1 MRISQVSPA
10 KLVAISEQEQ
20 GRDLLA
26 EEVLCACVCVLCVLA
41 VMLICIQRERVCVW
55 GGGGGRERER
65 ESTTLTMYA
74 VQAVRSWKSV
84 GRVGDSG
91 SRYMGAMVGTSARLF
106 PDAEWD
112 VGSQTLVIRC
122 CAHVRQGQV
131 TRV

>member
-1 MRISQVSPA
+1 MDAYSCRA
-10 KLVAISEQEQ
+10 
-20 GRDLLA
+20 D
-26 EEVLCACVCVLCVLA
+26 
-41 VMLICIQRERVCVW
+41 IQREREW
-55 GGGGGRERER
+55 ERKREKER

>member
-1 MRISQVSPA
+1 LRVSQVSPA

-26 EEVLCACVCVLCVLA
+26 EEVLCACVCVCFA
-41 VMLICIQRERVCVW
+41 CSHAECIQRERVCVW
-55 GGGGGRERER
+55 GGGGGGGWGG

-84 GRVGDSG
+84 GRVEDSG

-131 TRV
+131 TS